1 MLFHRPYLR
10 ERRPLLLEPED
21 ALDEAYATLGV
32 ADVEV
37 VTGTSADENLL
48 LRDGGEFDVWYSASV
63 QQPRLNIN
71 TTAIRK
77 TR

>member
-1 MLFHRPYLR
+1 LR

-37 VTGTSADENLL
+37 VTGASADENLL
-48 LRDGGEFDVWYSASV
+48 LRDGGEFDVWYSA
-63 QQPRLNIN
+63 RACLNLCHTKFSSQN
-71 TTAIRK
+71 ESG
-77 TR
+77 